1 MDPEAV
7 SLLIFFPRLPYQ
19 SFQSL
24 KAFNLQTLSFVVQKM
39 N

>member
-19 SFQSL
+19 SL